1 VLKIFP
7 MALAGKKIA
16 THVAARELAGEP
28 DQQPE
33 I

>member
-1 VLKIFP
+1 

-28 DQQPE
+28 GQQPE

>member
-16 THVAARELAGEP
+16 THVAARELVGEP
-28 DQQPE
+28 GSTRK